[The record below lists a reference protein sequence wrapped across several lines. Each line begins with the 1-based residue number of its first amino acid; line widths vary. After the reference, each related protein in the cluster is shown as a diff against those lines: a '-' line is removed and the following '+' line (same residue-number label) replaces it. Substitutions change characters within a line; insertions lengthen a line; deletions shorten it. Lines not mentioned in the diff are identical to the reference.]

1 MAESKWVIE
10 VKQKLDLMVDATTEI
25 SHWNKRSI
33 YKVPAC
39 VTDLHKKA
47 YKPQIVSFGPYHHGE
62 THFEPMEEH
71 KQRALLHFLKRSGKP
86 LESFVDSLQQV
97 VEDLKNSYDL
107 LDLKWQTDDTGYF
120 LPMLIRDGC
129 FMLEIFRTSTHSFDD
144 YVHNDPI
151 FSNHGKLYI
160 MPYIR
165 RDMLMVENQLP
176 MLVLEKL
183 IAVETN
189 NTKDEDYVNKL
200 IIKFFS
206 PGTNVSNINMG
217 KCLHVL
223 DVYRK
228 SLIHQEQPRKKKR
241 HHHRRLLS
249 SDGSDDDHII
259 PTATELH
266 EAGIRFKKSK
276 SLSLKD
282 ITFKN
287 GVLKLPLV
295 VIDDAAESM
304 FLNLMAFERLHVGAG
319 NEITSYIFF
328 MDNLIDNEKD
338 VALLQSKGIIQ
349 NVMGSDKALAKLFNS
364 LSNDITL
371 DPESNLNAV
380 HQKVNEYWKKP
391 WNAWRANLIHT
402 YFRNPWAILSLI
414 AAFFLFALTIVQ
426 TIYTVYPYYHPSN
439 SPPPSPALAPV
450 PSLPPQP
457 MASPGHNPPP
467 PPPRPMASR
476 KHNLPPH
483 H

>member
-1 MAESKWVIE
+1 MAESNWVIK
-10 VKQKLDLMVDATTEI
+10 VKEKLDHMVDATTEI
-25 SHWNKRSI
+25 SDWNKRSI
-33 YKVPAC
+33 YKLPAC
-39 VTDLHKKA
+39 VTDLNKKA

-62 THFEPMEEH
+62 AHFEPMEEH

-107 LDLKWQTDDTGYF
+107 LDLEWQIDDTGDF
-120 LPMLIRDGC
+120 LQMMIRDGC
-129 FMLEIFRTSTHSFDD
+129 FMLEILRTCTHSFED

-151 FSNHGKLYI
+151 FSSHGKLYI

-165 RDMLMVENQLP
+165 RDMLMLENQLP
-176 MLVLEKL
+176 LLVLEKL

-189 NTKDEDYVNKL
+189 NTKDKDYVNKL
-200 IIKFFS
+200 IIKFCS
-206 PGTNVSNINMG
+206 PGKHVSNMG

-228 SLIHQEQPRKKKR
+228 SLLHQEKHLKKYR
-241 HHHRRLLS
+241 HHRRLRR
-249 SDGSDDDHII
+249 SDGYGDDHII

-266 EAGIRFKKSK
+266 EAGIRFRKSR
-276 SLSLKD
+276 SYSLKD

-295 VIDDAAESM
+295 VIDDAAGSM
-304 FLNLMAFERLHVGAG
+304 FLNLMAFERFHVGAG

-338 VALLQSKGIIQ
+338 VALLQSNGIIQ
-349 NVMGSDKALAKLFNS
+349 NVMGSDKELAKLFNS

-371 DPESNLNAV
+371 DPESNLNLV
-380 HQKVNEYWKKP
+380 HKQVNEYCKKP
-391 WNAWRANLIHT
+391 WNAWRANLMHT
-402 YFRNPWAILSLI
+402 YFTNPWAILSLI

-426 TIYTVYPYYHPSN
+426 TIYSVYPYYHDQSN
-439 SPPPSPALAPV
+439 SPPPPPVLAPPLAV
-450 PSLPPQP
+450 APGPSLPPHP
-457 MASPGHNPPP
+457 MASPKHNPPP
-467 PPPRPMASR
+467 
-476 KHNLPPH
+476 H